1 MPGID
6 LHDYSRTLIERF
18 ANPGVRDTVARL
30 CAYSSDRIPKWL
42 LPVICDNLASDGPVR
57 LAAATV
63 ASWARYAEGVDEW
76 GEPIEVVDQLADSLV
91 PIARSQHENPTAFIE
106 ITAVFGDLAQQP
118 RFVAGIPLGA
128 GFVAPQRSSGDAGG
142 VSAMTRGLVIGES
155 LIDIVEQ
162 DGQITDEHVG
172 GSPLNVAVGLAR
184 LGREVDFLTHI
195 GDDPHGRRIAEYVN
209 AAGVQLVSGSQTAAR
224 TATARLTVGED
235 GSADYVFDLDWQLSG
250 TPMVAP
256 PLFVHTG
263 SIAAVQEPGCLA
275 VAALVDTYHVSA
287 TITFDPNVR
296 PSLIVD
302 RDLARERIEH
312 LVERSDI
319 VKVSEEDLR
328 WIDPDRPPERIA
340 ANLAG
345 AGSRHCRGDDG

>member
-1 MPGID
+1 
-6 LHDYSRTLIERF
+6 
-18 ANPGVRDTVARL
+18 
-30 CAYSSDRIPKWL
+30 
-42 LPVICDNLASDGPVR
+42 
-57 LAAATV
+57 
-63 ASWARYAEGVDEW
+63 
-76 GEPIEVVDQLADSLV
+76 
-91 PIARSQHENPTAFIE
+91 
-106 ITAVFGDLAQQP
+106 
-118 RFVAGIPLGA
+118 
-128 GFVAPQRSSGDAGG
+128 
-142 VSAMTRGLVIGES
+142 MTRGLVIGEA
-155 LIDIVEQ
+155 LIDIVER
-162 DGQITDEHVG
+162 DGRTYAEHVG

-184 LGREVDFLTHI
+184 LRRDVDFLTYI

-209 AAGVQLVSGSQTAAR
+209 AAGVQLVSGSQTASR
-224 TATARLTVGED
+224 TATARLAISED

-250 TPMVAP
+250 TPMVTP

-302 RDLARERIEH
+302 RDLARARIEH

-328 WIDPDRPPERIA
+328 WIDPDRSPERMAQTWLALGPAIVAVTMADRGATAVCAAGVALVPARPVKVVDTVGAGDAFMVGLIDALWGRGLLGAQRRAELAGIDLDALTVALEA
-340 ANLAG
+340 ANNAAALTIARAG
-345 AGSRHCRGDDG
+345 ADLPDPG